1 MRATKRDRDEG
12 RTAKFDLEAFLPYE
26 LSVVSNRVSR
36 TFARRYADAFG
47 LSIPEWRVMAMV
59 GRYAPLSSN
68 QICERTAMDKAKVS
82 RAVSRL
88 IEAGHLARSTNPQD
102 QRLIQLTFTATG
114 RRVYDAIVPLAQ
126 EIEAELMA
134 AFAPGEREVLRT
146 LLHKLDARVSGL
158 GTPPDAA
165 GED

>member
-1 MRATKRDRDEG
+1 MRDQAVRAAG
-12 RTAKFDLEAFLPYE
+12 FDLEAFLPYE

-88 IEAGHLARSTNPQD
+88 IAAGYLSRGTHPAD
-102 QRLIQLTFTATG
+102 QRLIQLDFTAAG
-114 RRVYDAIVPLAQ
+114 RRVYDSIVPLAQ

-134 AFAPGEREVLRT
+134 AFEPGEREVLRR
-146 LLHKLDARVSGL
+146 LLRKLDARVSSL
-158 GTPPDAA
+158 GTPADAA

>member
-1 MRATKRDRDEG
+1 MPPRKSDPDDAPLILQD
-12 RTAKFDLEAFLPYE
+12 FLPYR
-26 LSVVSNRVSR
+26 LSVVTEGVSSL
-36 TFARRYADAFG
+36 FATRYQERFG

-88 IEAGHLARSTNPQD
+88 IAAGHLSRGTHPAD
-102 QRLIQLTFTATG
+102 QRLIQLDFTAAG
-114 RRVYDAIVPLAQ
+114 RRVYDSIVPLAQ

-134 AFAPGEREVLRT
+134 AFEPGEREVLRR
-146 LLHKLDARVSGL
+146 LLRKLDSRVSSL
-158 GTPPDAA
+158 GTPADAA

>member
-1 MRATKRDRDEG
+1 MGG
-12 RTAKFDLEAFLPYE
+12 RNREKAGDFDLEAFLPYE

-82 RAVSRL
+82 RAVARL
-88 IEAGHLARSTNPQD
+88 IDAGHLTRNTNPAD
-102 QRLIQLTFTATG
+102 QRLIQLSFTAAG
-114 RRVYDAIVPLAQ
+114 RRVYEAIVPLAQ
-126 EIEAELMA
+126 EIEDELMG
-134 AFAPGEREVLRT
+134 AFAAGEREALRVLLR
-146 LLHKLDARVSGL
+146 KLDARVSGL
-158 GTPPDAA
+158 GTPPDAG

>member
-1 MRATKRDRDEG
+1 MRERGGQAAAE
-12 RTAKFDLEAFLPYE
+12 FDLEAFLPYE

-59 GRYAPLSSN
+59 GRHAPLSSN

-88 IEAGHLARSTNPQD
+88 IEAGHLARGTNPQD
-102 QRLIQLTFTATG
+102 QRLIQLTFTAAG

-134 AFAPGEREVLRT
+134 AFEPGERETLRRLLRT
-146 LLHKLDARVSGL
+146 LDARVSHL
-158 GTPPDAA
+158 GTPAA
-165 GED
+165 ADGED

>member
-1 MRATKRDRDEG
+1 MRERDG
-12 RTAKFDLEAFLPYE
+12 RMAADFDLEAFLPYE

-36 TFARRYADAFG
+36 SFARRYADAFG

-88 IEAGHLARSTNPQD
+88 IAAGYLTRDTNPAD
-102 QRLIQLTFTATG
+102 QRLIMLTFTGAG
-114 RRVYDAIVPLAQ
+114 RRVYESIVPLAF
-126 EIEAELMA
+126 EIEAELMG
-134 AFAPGEREVLRT
+134 AFAPGEREVLRN
-146 LLHKLDARVSGL
+146 LLHKLDARVSVL
-158 GTPPDAA
+158 GTPAA
-165 GED
+165 VGGED